1 MTGRLA
7 VITGAH
13 GFVGRH
19 LARQL
24 ASDGWEVT
32 GLGHGHWPREE
43 WQSWGLARWIPGS
56 VELASL
62 SKAGP
67 QDVAFHCAGGASV
80 RFAIENPYEDFART
94 VSSTAALVEWAR
106 ASRGAPAIVLVSSAG
121 VYGNTGAEPAREDR
135 APRPESVY
143 AAHKLL
149 AEDLCRAHA
158 RFTSVRCAIVRL
170 FSVYGPGLRKQ
181 LLWDACNKLALRD
194 RAFAGSGAEARDWVH
209 VRDAARLLMIAADRA
224 SGACPV
230 VNGGTGQH
238 ATVADVVSLVAQLM
252 GTDAPVFSG
261 AARPGDPDRLV
272 ADPGQAARWGWRPEV
287 GWRAGVEEYCRWF
300 RDQESLKIV
309 TGPPTGSPGSAT

>member
-7 VITGAH
+7 VVTGAH
-13 GFVGRH
+13 GFIGRH

-24 ASDGWEVT
+24 ASEGWEVT

-43 WQSWGLARWIPGS
+43 WQSWGIVRWIPGN
-56 VELASL
+56 VDVASL
-62 SKAGP
+62 SKAGR

-80 RFAIENPYEDFART
+80 RFAIENAHEDFSRT

-106 ASRGAPAIVLVSSAG
+106 ASGGEPAIVLVSSAA
-121 VYGNTGAEPAREDR
+121 VYGNTGADPVREDR
-135 APRPESVY
+135 DPRPESVY

-181 LLWDACNKLALRD
+181 LLWDACNRLARQD
-194 RAFAGSGAEARDWVH
+194 RTFGGSGAEARDWVH

-224 SGACPV
+224 SGSCPV
-230 VNGGTGQH
+230 VNGGTGQC
-238 ATVADVVSLVAQLM
+238 ATVAEVVSEIARIL
-252 GTDAPVFSG
+252 GTDAPLFTG
-261 AARPGDPDRLV
+261 TARAGDPDRLV
-272 ADPGQAARWGWRPEV
+272 ADPGEAVHWGWRPEV
-287 GWRAGVEEYCRWF
+287 GWRAGVVEYCRWF
-300 RDQESLKIV
+300 LDQAKLNVVER
-309 TGPPTGSPGSAT
+309 PPEGAQGSSA